1 MVVML
6 KCKEELERHGV
17 DVVVN
22 RTTDVE
28 ISLADKVAKANESDA
43 EIAVS
48 FHSNAG
54 GGDGF
59 EVYYYSSSVNGKK
72 LAGLCEKYV
81 KQMGQNSRGLK
92 VGDHLYFVKNTA
104 MPAVLVELGFITN
117 EGDANLMA
125 NRPDLFARGIA
136 NGINEFLDTDMAV
149 MAAVTP
155 GDSRSVIRDDAQPL
169 TYAEFLQKNPY
180 SGFLKIQAFRGNQAF
195 PVPGVQVRISR
206 DFADGE
212 RVFFTGTT
220 NANGIIDGIEL
231 PAPSR
236 DDSLTPDGPI
246 STAVYNLTAVHPPY
260 HTIAVPL
267 EAYEGIT
274 AIQPLRMML
283 KEG

>member
-1 MVVML
+1 LVVML

-92 VGDHLYFVKNTA
+92 VGDQLYFVKNTV
-104 MPAVLVELGFITN
+104 MPAVLVESYFLDNQNDVQSGNTKAKQEVFGTAYAKAIL
-117 EGDANLMA
+117 EYL
-125 NRPDLFARGIA
+125 GIA
-136 NGINEFLDTDMAV
+136 WKE
-149 MAAVTP
+149 P
-155 GDSRSVIRDDAQPL
+155 
-169 TYAEFLQKNPY
+169 E
-180 SGFLKIQAFRGNQAF
+180 SGVLYK
-195 PVPGVQVRISR
+195 VQVGA
-206 DFADGE
+206 FAV
-212 RVFFTGTT
+212 RS
-220 NANGIIDGIEL
+220 NAEALKREL
-231 PAPSR
+231 EEKGYSAF
-236 DDSLTPDGPI
+236 I
-246 STAVYNLTAVHPPY
+246 
-260 HTIAVPL
+260 
-267 EAYEGIT
+267 
-274 AIQPLRMML
+274 
-283 KEG
+283 KEE